1 MRLGVQHETR
11 GNPEPRGR
19 RYADRVNR
27 ARGQPPLVPGIARPY
42 AL

>member
-1 MRLGVQHETR
+1 VQHETR
-11 GNPEPRGR
+11 GNPEPRGH

-27 ARGQPPLVPGIARPY
+27 ECGQPPPVPGIARPY